1 MLTDL
6 VKHFK
11 HVAVVNQTLTS
22 TATFG
27 QLVVYE
33 HGLQFKHG
41 GSFSALVNN
50 YHPLIL
56 AAGTKEFFIPKTNIK
71 DITLE
76 KPFGALNVIVKVI
89 YINEEG
95 KPKFKTFTNIESA
108 FVNIKNTTEIYETLR
123 RVLLN

>member
-76 KPFGALNVIVKVI
+76 KPFGALNALVKVTFT
-89 YINEEG
+89 NEQG
-95 KPKFKTFTNIESA
+95 KPKTKKFASVESSV
-108 FVNIKNTTEIYETLR
+108 VNIKNTTEIYETLR
-123 RVLLN
+123 SVFLN